1 MVIERMKKIN
11 MNIYEEIVRLINDN
25 ITFAIASIIE
35 SKGSTPRHIGKMI
48 VKLDGS
54 ITGTVGGGP
63 SEFFIIQE
71 AVKAIETGL
80 SKVVNYVLNADH
92 EKGINMNC
100 GGELTVFIEVVE
112 AKPKLILI
120 GAGHVGQATAK
131 IGESVGYQIIV
142 IDDRIN
148 YADENMY
155 PMAKEIYLSDNIDN
169 AIDKAMETKKGD
181 SKVFDNTSY
190 IVIATKDA
198 DGSALRKVISGDAAY
213 VGMIGSKRKV
223 KKLLE
228 EIAEEGV
235 SQEKLKLVYAPI
247 GLDIGSE
254 TPEEIAVSIMS
265 EIMKV
270 RSKRSGQ
277 SLSTI

>member
-1 MVIERMKKIN
+1 
-11 MNIYEEIVRLINDN
+11 MNIYQNIVKLMEKN
-25 ITFAIASIIE
+25 ISFAIASIIE

-48 VKLDGS
+48 VKIDGS
-54 ITGTVGGGP
+54 IIGTVGGGP
-63 SEFFIIQE
+63 AEFFIIQE
-71 AVKAIETGL
+71 AVKAIEAGQ
-80 SKVVNYVLNADH
+80 SKVANYILNAEH
-92 EKGINMNC
+92 ENGLNMNC
-100 GGELTVFIEVVE
+100 GGELTVFIEIVM

-120 GAGHVGQATAK
+120 GAGHVGQATAR

-142 IDDRIN
+142 IDDRTN

-155 PMAKEIYLSDNIDN
+155 PMASAIYLSDTIDS
-169 AIDKAMETKKGD
+169 AIEKAMSAREEGKQVID
-181 SKVFDNTSY
+181 STSY

-198 DGSALRKVISGDAAY
+198 DGSALRKIINCDAAY

-223 KKLLE
+223 KLLLE
-228 EIAEEGV
+228 DIAKEGI
-235 SQEKLKLVYAPI
+235 SQDKLNQVYAPI

-270 RSKRSGQ
+270 RSNTSGQ
-277 SLSTI
+277 SLKNMNKSADGSHQ

>member
-1 MVIERMKKIN
+1 
-11 MNIYEEIVRLINDN
+11 MNIYEEIIKLIKDN
-25 ITFAIASIIE
+25 ISFAIASIIE

-48 VKLDGS
+48 VKPDGS

-71 AVKAIETGL
+71 AVGAIKSGH
-80 SKVVNYVLNADH
+80 SKVVNYVLNAED
-92 EKGINMNC
+92 EKGLNMNC

-120 GAGHVGQATAK
+120 GAGHVGQATAR

-142 IDDRIN
+142 IDDRTN

-155 PMAKEIYLSDNIDN
+155 PMASAIYLSDTIDE
-169 AIDKAMETKKGD
+169 AIDKALNSKMAD
-181 SKVFDNTSY
+181 SNVIDNNSY
-190 IVIATKDA
+190 LVIATKDA
-198 DGSALRKVISGDAAY
+198 DGSALRKVINSDAAY

-223 KKLLE
+223 KMLLE
-228 EIAEEGV
+228 EIAQEGV
-235 SQEKLKLVYAPI
+235 SKEKLKQVYAPI

-265 EIMKV
+265 EIMRV
-270 RSKRSGQ
+270 RSKSSGQ
-277 SLSTI
+277 SLSAI